1 MGKDKYYN
9 SKMQKKHRAKKII
22 SLAAK
27 EELDEATMS
36 TEMNL
41 IGVDSDYYRVWNQIV
56 CE

>member
-1 MGKDKYYN
+1 
-9 SKMQKKHRAKKII
+9 MQKKHKAKKII